1 MQLQRIIKIIYH
13 DLSVQKKII
22 GLASLSGIIFL
33 SILGYFN
40 SLDGYAFILYSVGL
54 VITSNAFTDLNT
66 PEKGQFF
73 LTLPASSLEK
83 LTARW
88 LLTGIVFMFYSYLLY
103 LLCSLI
109 TLNINGNGLMS
120 LHLLSPMILAIFAKY
135 LVLNS
140 VALLGAIYFRR
151 YNLIKTSLCVGALIS
166 IITAVVFLASYITC
180 PNCMYFS
187 IMHLLE
193 KVFLGA
199 YYFFWILLLPICLL
213 ISYQRL
219 KEYEL

>member
-1 MQLQRIIKIIYH
+1 MQTQRILKIICH

-33 SILGYFN
+33 SILSYFN
-40 SLDGYAFILYSVGL
+40 SLDGYAFILYSAGL
-54 VITSNAFTDLNT
+54 IMTSNAFTDLNT

-83 LTARW
+83 FIARW
-88 LLTGIVFMFYSYLLY
+88 LLTSVIFMLY
-103 LLCSLI
+103 TYILYFLCSLI
-109 TLNINGNGLMS
+109 TLSVNGNGLSS
-120 LHLLSPMILAIFAKY
+120 LHLLSPMVLAIFAKY

-151 YNLIKTSLCVGALIS
+151 YNLIKTSLCVGILMS
-166 IITAVVFLASYITC
+166 IITAAVFLASYITC

-199 YYFFWILLLPICLL
+199 YYFFWILLLPICLV
-213 ISYQRL
+213 IAYQRL
-219 KEYEL
+219 KECEL